1 MKIKLSFIGIFFSV
15 ISIGIAFV
23 IIATYKNEP
32 GYGLLPLMPLTFG
45 IMSFVSSNMIKR
57 NIPEN
62 YGATLI
68 LSLLMIKSVILPL
81 FFQMGNYVTE
91 FRASLVNTMQSAILI
106 SVYEII
112 AVFLTLIA
120 LDARNYRYLK
130 KITKKES
137 TVYYNFRVMKFW
149 VIALLIVFILT
160 FIIEPNCKYFY
171 LSIYNLTDLNFTNN
185 EMSTIIDNY
194 SNGFISKLI
203 MVLHNYLTKIVRFL
217 VPLHFIVL
225 IHRNNVNYSGFIG
238 CIFVSLI
245 NLIIIDGTIA
255 RGFMYAFVLLLLT
268 CIVYGREKDFYK
280 IAIAAI
286 AALGLYFYIRAV
298 FAVGISEAMWS
309 YLSRYIGSYFSSV
322 ANTAATLNMNLKW
335 EETLR
340 FIVYDYLESVPFG
353 NTLFG
358 LESIS
363 FQKFFNS
370 TNLSYGQIPTT
381 IGTSCIY
388 FGYILAPIYSIAFTI
403 IGYKAGVVAKYSNSV
418 FKKGIFILL
427 AMHCAMAITM
437 YYIKIVLVVIIGTI
451 IPMIIINRLIEKK
464 ALNRGEWYEELTQS
478 R

>member
-1 MKIKLSFIGIFFSV
+1 MKIKISLTGVFFST
-15 ISIGIAFV
+15 ISIGIALV

-57 NIPEN
+57 NIPGN
-62 YGATLI
+62 YGVTLI
-68 LSLLMIKSVILPL
+68 ISLLMIKSVILPL

-91 FRASLVNTMQSAILI
+91 FRSSLVSTMPSAILI

-120 LDARNYRYLK
+120 LDARNYRYVS

-137 TVYYNFRVMKFW
+137 TVYYNFQAMKFW
-149 VIALLIVFILT
+149 VIALLVVFLLT
-160 FIIEPNCKYFY
+160 FIIEPNCKHFY
-171 LSIYNLTDLNFTNN
+171 LSIYNITDFNFTNN

-203 MVLHNYLTKIVRFL
+203 MVLHNYLTKIVRFI

-225 IHRNNVNYSGFIG
+225 IHRKNENDSGFLG
-238 CIFVSLI
+238 CIFISLI
-245 NLIIIDGTIA
+245 NLVIIDGTIA
-255 RGFMYAFVLLLLT
+255 RGFMYTFVLLLLT

-286 AALGLYFYIRAV
+286 AAVGLYFYIRAV
-298 FAVGISEAMWS
+298 FAVGPSEAMWS

-322 ANTAATLNMNLKW
+322 ANTAATLNMNLSG
-335 EETLR
+335 EDTFR

-363 FQKFFNS
+363 FQKLFNS

-381 IGTSCIY
+381 IGTSCVY
-388 FGYILAPIYSIAFTI
+388 FGYIFSPIYSIVFTV

-427 AMHCAMAITM
+427 AIHCAMAITM
-437 YYIKIVLVVIIGTI
+437 YYIKIVLVVIIGAI
-451 IPMIIINRLIEKK
+451 IPMIIINKLIERKS
-464 ALNRGEWYEELTQS
+464 LMRGELYEES
-478 R
+478 SIR